1 MTNKEKE
8 ILDIIRDDPTIEQ
21 SEIAQRLN
29 ISRSTVAV
37 HISSLQKQGY
47 LLGKGY
53 ILPKDDY
60 VIGIGACNVDVYGSS
75 RIPIRT
81 HYDHPA
87 DIRSSVG
94 GVMRNII
101 CNFTLLGGNGRLI
114 TAYGSDSYGK
124 TILEDCQHNGI
135 DLKDSLYVEGASS
148 GIFLQVQ
155 DENNDM
161 YLALC
166 DMSVL
171 EHLTPE
177 YILRLE
183 KTIRNARTVI
193 IDPSLRNDTIEE
205 IIRLCKDRVPVCL
218 DPISDNYALKM
229 RSYAGSFSLI
239 KPNLHELEDLSGM
252 KIRNEKD
259 QEEACESLLRQGTEK
274 IVVSLGKDGILYMDG
289 TRKIRRKFPEEKHMV
304 NASGAGDA
312 LMAALIYGEVNGL
325 SIDETIDLGLAA
337 GIAAIRSST
346 TINEKMSI
354 ELLNEIIKE
363 KKQ

>member
-205 IIRLCKDRVPVCL
+205 ILRLCKDRVPVCL
-218 DPISDNYALKM
+218 DPISANYALKM
-229 RSYAGSFSLI
+229 RPYAGSFSLI

-312 LMAALIYGEVNGL
+312 LMAALIYGEANGL

-354 ELLNEIIKE
+354 ELLKEIIKE